1 MKNKTKAI
9 KNNMLKRLLMDLTFF
24 VVDIAIVITW
34 IYWFYLERS

>member
-1 MKNKTKAI
+1 MKNRTKAI

-24 VVDIAIVITW
+24 VVDIAIVIIW

>member
-1 MKNKTKAI
+1 MKNRTKAI